1 MRSSW
6 MIGALAG
13 AIAGVVVAASSA
25 AAQDRAAIE
34 AGAALY
40 SEHCAICHG
49 ERMISIGT
57 AFDLRKLGPD
67 DRARFDKAMSEG
79 KGQMPAW
86 EGTIEAAQFDE
97 LWAYVRSR
105 SNN

>member
-6 MIGALAG
+6 IIGAVAG
-13 AIAGVVVAASSA
+13 TVMAASGA

-34 AGAALY
+34 AGAEVY
-40 SEHCAICHG
+40 KEHCAICHG

-67 DRARFDKAMSEG
+67 DRARFDKAMIEG

-86 EGTIEAAQFDE
+86 EGTLEAEQFEE